1 MRSIDTYISEAISSH
16 KNTPNPKY
24 HTPFPKNRM
33 DKDGIIDWLNE
44 NGFEQISDLD
54 PMRLVAQHRLSGKGC
69 YNLSSY
75 KPDNPHTHWLQ
86 IYDGKRIFMIRTCK
100 AADVFKDSALCKV
113 YSDPRDITGKRIDF
127 NDIRKYFDEQ
137 LITEAISSKGNSPY
151 NYTPFP
157 AKRTDHEGIIEWLND
172 NEFTKVDGVVVDQ
185 LVKHYRETGEKCYQ
199 SGKKARD
206 KGTHWIRFYDGNVV
220 IFIRTC
226 DMSYLLRHRELRICT
241 MKDPED
247 SSGGEVSYEEIVK
260 YFK

>member
-16 KNTPNPKY
+16 KNTPKPKY

-44 NGFEQISDLD
+44 NGFEQISDLE
-54 PMRLVAQHRLSGKGC
+54 PMRLVTHHRLSGKGC
-69 YNLSSY
+69 FNVSSY
-75 KPDNPHTHWLQ
+75 NPRNKHTYWIR
-86 IYDGKRIFMIRTCK
+86 IYDGEKFFIIRTCL
-100 AADVFKDSALCKV
+100 VKDMPRGTAMCKV
-113 YSDPRDITGKRIDF
+113 HVYPFDDGKRIDF

-137 LITEAISSKGNSPY
+137 LITEAISSRGNSPY

-157 AKRTDHEGIIEWLND
+157 AKRTDHEGIIEWLEENG
-172 NEFTKVDGVVVDQ
+172 FTKLNGFTVEQ
-185 LVKHYRETGEKCYQ
+185 LINHHRETGEKCYQ
-199 SGKKARD
+199 SGKKMRD

>member
-1 MRSIDTYISEAISSH
+1 MKSIDTYISEAISSH
-16 KNTPNPKY
+16 KNTPKPKY

-44 NGFEQISDLD
+44 NGFERMSSLD
-54 PMRLVAQHRLSGKGC
+54 DEKLMA
-69 YNLSSY
+69 YFNLYGNGTYCVSSY
-75 KPDNPHTHWLQ
+75 DRNPHTHWLR
-86 IYDGKRIFMIRTCK
+86 IYDGERFFMIRTCLVK
-100 AADVFKDSALCKV
+100 YMPRGTAMCEV
-113 YSDPRDITGKRIDF
+113 YMYPFGTGKRIDF
-127 NDIRKYFDEQ
+127 NDIRKYFDGQ
-137 LITEAISSKGNSPY
+137 LITEAISSRGNSPY

-157 AKRTDHEGIIEWLND
+157 AKRTDHEGIIEWLEENG
-172 NEFTKVDGVVVDQ
+172 FTKLNGFEVKQ
-185 LVKHYRETGEKCYQ
+185 LVNHHRETGEKCYQ
-199 SGKKARD
+199 SGKKMRD

>member
-44 NGFEQISDLD
+44 NGFERISSLEDAKLIAYSDL
-54 PMRLVAQHRLSGKGC
+54 SGNGTYC
-69 YNLSSY
+69 VSSY
-75 KPDNPHTHWLQ
+75 TTNPHTHWMK
-86 IYDGKRIFMIRTCK
+86 ICDGEKIFVIRTCK
-100 AADVFKDSALCKV
+100 VKDLPGTPMCEAKLKYQS
-113 YSDPRDITGKRIDF
+113 IGKRIDF

-157 AKRTDHEGIIEWLND
+157 AKRTDHEGIIEWLEENG
-172 NEFTKVDGVVVDQ
+172 FTKLNGFTVEQ
-185 LVKHYRETGEKCYQ
+185 LVGHHRETGEKCYQ
-199 SGKKARD
+199 SGKKMRD

-241 MKDPED
+241 MKDPEN